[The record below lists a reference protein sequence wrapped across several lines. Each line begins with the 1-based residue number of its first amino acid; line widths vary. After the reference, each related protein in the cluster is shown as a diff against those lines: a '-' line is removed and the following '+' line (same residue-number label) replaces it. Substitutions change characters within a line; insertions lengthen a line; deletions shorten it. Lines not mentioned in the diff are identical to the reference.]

1 MRRVYYTFAIRLVTH
16 KLVLSTALLALSVY
30 GLSVMVHV
38 ASIFENL
45 RRIQVG
51 RLDNY
56 VANAFLHT
64 DILTLLFFGLVVF
77 SLLSFNF
84 SVFKVPLHGRR
95 MQAV

>member
-1 MRRVYYTFAIRLVTH
+1 MRRVYYAFAIRLITH
-16 KLVLSTALLALSVY
+16 KLVLSTAFLMLSVY

-38 ASIFENL
+38 ASIFDNL
-45 RRIQVG
+45 RRVQLG

-64 DILTLLFFGLVVF
+64 DLLTLVFFGLVVF

-84 SVFKVPLHGRR
+84 TLLQVPRYSR
-95 MQAV
+95 MQTA